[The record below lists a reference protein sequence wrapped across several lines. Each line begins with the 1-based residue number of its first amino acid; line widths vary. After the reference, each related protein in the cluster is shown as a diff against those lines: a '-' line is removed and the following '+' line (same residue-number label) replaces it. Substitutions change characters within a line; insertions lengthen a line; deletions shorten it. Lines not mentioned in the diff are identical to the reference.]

1 MSVVLTAERLSCVRD
16 HRKLFSGLSFQVS
29 SGEILHVKGP
39 NGAGKTTLLRGLVG
53 LTTIVEGP
61 IRWFPESSD
70 EGQQPNEKI
79 WYIAHRPAVT
89 LLQSPLE
96 NLRYSLTLHGISL
109 PQDDLWQALAT
120 VGLLGYEDVPSHQ
133 LSAGQQRR
141 VGLARLFLP
150 LEDQIS
156 AWVLDEPLTALDVSA
171 VQQLK
176 QRIMTFADQGGSVIM
191 TSHHGIDSDAV
202 RSLDLEE
209 AG

>member
-1 MSVVLTAERLSCVRD
+1 MAVVLSAERLRCVRD
-16 HRKLFSGLSFQVS
+16 HRCLFSNLSFQVS
-29 SGEILHVKGP
+29 RGEILHLKGP

-53 LTTIVEGP
+53 LTTLVEGR
-61 IRWFPESSD
+61 IHWFPQDSSD
-70 EGQQPNEKI
+70 DEKPNEKI

-96 NLRYSLTLHGISL
+96 NLRYSLTLHGIAL
-109 PQDDLWQALAT
+109 PEAELWQALAT
-120 VGLLGYEDVPSHQ
+120 VGLIGYEDVPSHQ

-150 LEDQIS
+150 VEDQIS
-156 AWVLDEPLTALDVSA
+156 IWVLDEPLTALDVSA
-171 VQQLK
+171 VHQLK
-176 QRIMTFADQGGSVIM
+176 ERILTFAGRGGAVIM